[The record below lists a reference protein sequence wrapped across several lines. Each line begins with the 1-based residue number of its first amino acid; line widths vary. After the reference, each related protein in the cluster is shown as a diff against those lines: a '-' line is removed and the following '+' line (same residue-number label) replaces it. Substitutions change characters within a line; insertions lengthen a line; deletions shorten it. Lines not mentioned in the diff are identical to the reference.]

1 MNPMNQIFMNN
12 QMYMFNMQGKNLPI
26 NNLNMNMINQIPMNN
41 MMMNNI
47 PVNNMMNNQM
57 FNIDMNNMNN
67 NQMMMNNPIQNENL
81 LKKNNDNFK
90 KHNKKG
96 KRTIPLILQ
105 KNANKKFESITFQV
119 EKGLKPS

>member
-12 QMYMFNMQGKNLPI
+12 QMNMFNMQGKNLPI
-26 NNLNMNMINQIPMNN
+26 NNLNMNMINQIPMYN

-81 LKKNNDNFK
+81 LKKNNDNFI
-90 KHNKKG
+90 KHNKK
-96 KRTIPLILQ
+96 KEQFLSYYKKTQI
-105 KNANKKFESITFQV
+105 KNSSLSLSK
-119 EKGLKPS
+119 